1 MKQRCWQMGWQILPG
16 CITAAAIAFMLKLN
30 AFAALEQI
38 TYRTLFQ
45 LRGARAWD
53 DRIVLI
59 KIDESSLQQLGRFP
73 WSRQYYTDLL
83 KVLTT
88 KNPSIVVMDL
98 LLTESSPQD
107 AALAAAMSQQGHTI
121 LAQAWDQAE
130 LPLQPISN
138 LANSAIATGHVMKQL
153 DTDGMVR
160 TIQLQRQN
168 QPALAVVAAQA
179 YSLVLRPV
187 PLPSLDRPLWI
198 NWVSPAAQL
207 PAYSFVDV
215 LRGKVSPAVFH
226 NKIVLVG
233 VTATGLDP
241 LLTPFNQ
248 NPPTSSVYLHATVLN
263 NLLQQTMLRPLQEH
277 PLWLWGLLLSAPIW
291 SWLLSRWHTPQK
303 LMAVMALGS
312 SWVGC
317 SLLLFQA
324 NYWLPIAP
332 PLILWAATAAGVA
345 LRDRWQEDHLIR
357 QQIAYLWQQ
366 YQQDLVLET
375 GSPTPNA
382 LPGLTQRFP
391 APRTSLLRVTQLAA
405 LADQLGRSQQLLQQA
420 KAVAVEQAQQSAAAN
435 HAKSE
440 FLANMSHE
448 LRTPLNVILGFA
460 QVISHDTTL
469 DPKHQEHLHIIKRS
483 GQHLLG
489 LINNVLEMSK
499 IEAGR
504 VQLQATSFNLHRLL
518 DDLERMLQVRVEG
531 KPVTLSFERSPQVP
545 PYILGDEG
553 KLRQVLLNLL
563 GNAIKFTPQ
572 GQVRLEVTGALG
584 QPVKYAH
591 NSVDRGETLPDVA
604 ATASVSTARPVSL
617 QFEVTDTGLGIAPEE
632 LQQVFQPFTQATAGQ
647 RAHEGTGLGLSISQK
662 YVRLMGGEIT
672 VQSAI
677 AQGSTF
683 KFQIQAQQV
692 ASCDIPAALQP
703 ERVLAIAP
711 TPRTYRILIVE
722 DHLENRQ
729 FLTALLLPL
738 GFELRTAQ
746 NGAEGVELWQQWQPD
761 LILMDIR
768 MPVMDGITAIQTIR
782 RLEQQSLHPSPP
794 LEGESLLVQTASPP
808 TTKIIVLSASVFAND
823 RQTAIDIGCDDF
835 LTKPIQENLLLTKL
849 SEQLGIRFIY
859 EAVPATGERFEAAT
873 TTAVSLVDLQTAL
886 AQMPLDWVQQL
897 EQAAI
902 KGSDEKIL
910 HLIDHIPPRYSHLAT
925 VLNDWVSC
933 FQFDDI
939 LHLMRSRLP

>member
-1 MKQRCWQMGWQILPG
+1 MKQRCWQIGWQSLPG
-16 CITAAAIAFMLKLN
+16 CLTAAAIALMLKLN
-30 AFAALEQI
+30 ALTPFEQI

-45 LRGARAWD
+45 LRGARSWD
-53 DRIVLI
+53 DRIVLV
-59 KIDESSLQQLGRFP
+59 KIDEPSLQQLGRFP
-73 WSRQYYTDLL
+73 WSRQYYTKLL

-98 LLTESSPQD
+98 LWSESSPQD
-107 AALAAAMSQQGHTI
+107 PALAAAMSQQGHTI
-121 LAQAWDQAE
+121 LAQAWDQAG
-130 LPLQPISN
+130 LPLQPVAD
-138 LANSAIATGHVMKQL
+138 LAQSAIATGHVMKQL
-153 DTDGMVR
+153 DTDGVVR
-160 TIQLQRQN
+160 TMQLQLQD
-168 QPALAVVAAQA
+168 QPTLAVVAAQA
-179 YSLVLRPV
+179 YSLVQRPV
-187 PLPSLDRPLWI
+187 TLPPFDRPLWI

-215 LRGKVSPAVFH
+215 IRGNIPAAAFH

-233 VTATGLDP
+233 VTATGFDP
-241 LLTPFNQ
+241 LITPFDQ
-248 NPPTSSVYLHATVLN
+248 NPPASSVYLHATVLN
-263 NLLQQTMLRPLQEH
+263 NLLQQTSLRPLSEH
-277 PLWLWGLLLSAPIW
+277 PLWLWGLLLSAPAW
-291 SWLLSRWHTPQK
+291 SWLLSRWQTRSK
-303 LMAVMALGS
+303 LLAVIGLCGVWCGLG
-312 SWVGC
+312 
-317 SLLLFQA
+317 LILFQA

-332 PLILWAATAAGVA
+332 PLILWIATTAGVA
-345 LRDRWQEDHLIR
+345 LRDRCQEDHLLR

-366 YQQDLVLET
+366 YQQDLVMET
-375 GSPTPNA
+375 GHPTANA
-382 LPGLTQRFP
+382 LPGLDQRFP

-420 KAVAVEQAQQSAAAN
+420 KALAVEQAEQSAAAS

-489 LINNVLEMSK
+489 LINDVLEMSK
-499 IEAGR
+499 VEAGR
-504 VQLQATSFNLHRLL
+504 IQLQATSFNLHRLL
-518 DDLERMLQVRVEG
+518 DDLERMLQVRVQG
-531 KPVTLSFERSPQVP
+531 KPVLLRVERSPQVP
-545 PYILGDEG
+545 PYIWGDEG

-563 GNAIKFTPQ
+563 GNAIKFTAQ
-572 GQVRLEVTGALG
+572 GQVSLHVTGELG

-591 NSVDRGETLPDVA
+591 NSVDRGVASPDSPA
-604 ATASVSTARPVSL
+604 ASVSPARPVSL

-632 LQQVFQPFTQATAGQ
+632 LQQVFQPFTQAAAGQ

-662 YVRLMGGEIT
+662 YVQLMGGEIT
-672 VQSAI
+672 VQSTL

-683 KFQIQAQQV
+683 KFQIQVQQV
-692 ASCDIPAALQP
+692 ASCDVPAALPP

-711 TPRTYRILIVE
+711 TSRPYRILIVE

-729 FLTALLLPL
+729 LLTALLLPL

-746 NGAEGVELWQQWQPD
+746 HGAEGIELWQQWQPD

-782 RLEQQSLHPSPP
+782 RLEQHVSPASP
-794 LEGESLLVQTASPP
+794 QREGESLLVQTAPST
-808 TTKIIVLSASVFAND
+808 TTKIIVLSASVFTND
-823 RQTAIDIGCDDF
+823 RQTAIDMGCDDF

-849 SEQLGIRFIY
+849 SEHLGIRFIY
-859 EAVPATGERFEAAT
+859 EAVPALGEPLGVVAA
-873 TTAVSLVDLQTAL
+873 TAVSIVDLQTAL

-897 EQAAI
+897 EQSAI

-910 HLIDHIPPRYSHLAT
+910 HLIAHIPPCYSHLAA

-939 LHLMRSRLP
+939 LHLTRSRLP